1 MKTKKELEEYLNRL
15 LGESK
20 ILLQSIV
27 TFMDNFAEESETQSN
42 PQQIELDKLF
52 QMREEAV
59 SLVKRIS
66 EKLEKLV
73 IIQK

>member
-1 MKTKKELEEYLNRL
+1 MKTEKELEESLNRL

-27 TFMDNFAEESETQSN
+27 TFMDNFAEESEIQSI

-52 QMREEAV
+52 PMQEEAL

-66 EKLEKLV
+66 DKLEELV
-73 IIQK
+73 IKK

>member
-42 PQQIELDKLF
+42 PQQIELDKPF

-66 EKLEKLV
+66 DKLEELV
-73 IIQK
+73 IKK